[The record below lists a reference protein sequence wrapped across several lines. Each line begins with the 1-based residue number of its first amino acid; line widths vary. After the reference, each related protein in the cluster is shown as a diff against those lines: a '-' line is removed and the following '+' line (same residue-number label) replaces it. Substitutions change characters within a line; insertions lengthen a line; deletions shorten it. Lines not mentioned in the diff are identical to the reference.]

1 MITKDPLKIFS
12 GPTFVIASSTTNA
25 TTTKDPTN
33 LVSLVHYTT
42 PTAKRAL
49 VVAQTMLTRMIVNS
63 TTAGLIETL
72 LRRILCI

>member
-1 MITKDPLKIFS
+1 MITKDPLKISS
-12 GPTFVIASSTTNA
+12 GPTLETASSITNE

-33 LVSLVHYTT
+33 LVSLAHYTIL
-42 PTAKRAL
+42 TAKRAL
-49 VVAQTMLTRMIVNS
+49 VAAQTMLIRMIVNS